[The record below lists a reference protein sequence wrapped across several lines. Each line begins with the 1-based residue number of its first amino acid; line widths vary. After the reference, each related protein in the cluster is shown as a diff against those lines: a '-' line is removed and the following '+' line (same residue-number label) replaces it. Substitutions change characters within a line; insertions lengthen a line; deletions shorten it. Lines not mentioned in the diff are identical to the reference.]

1 MLTPSPA
8 SPIAKVRTSSSYTN
22 TLNPKSQTQNP
33 KPYTQ
38 TLNPEPNPTHLNPKY
53 KRLDLE
59 CHEHVKNLKLQKQVL
74 TKIEKELSVEK
85 TKYHRLREQLR
96 FLNDRAG
103 YSSSDS
109 TVQLDEEEYQDT

>member
-1 MLTPSPA
+1 MSRA
-8 SPIAKVRTSSSYTN
+8 S
-22 TLNPKSQTQNP
+22 
-33 KPYTQ
+33 
-38 TLNPEPNPTHLNPKY
+38 
-53 KRLDLE
+53 
-59 CHEHVKNLKLQKQVL
+59 KLQKQVL